1 MTAPAATED
10 VSVESLM
17 AQVADEFLDRLN
29 RGEAPSAEEY
39 AARYPRIAGFIREMF
54 PTLAVLRADDGP
66 DAPDGP
72 GRLGDFRII
81 REVGRGG
88 MGVVYEAEQITL
100 RRRVALKVLP
110 FAALSDYRLLQRF
123 RNEARAA
130 AALVT
135 VGASGL
141 GGTGP
146 VGMAAVRWSRIRSDR
161 GRPSTNC
168 MAR

>member
-1 MTAPAATED
+1 MTVSPAAEE

-54 PTLAVLRADDGP
+54 PTLAVMRADDVP

-110 FAALSDYRLLQRF
+110 FAAVMDPRHLQRF
-123 RNEARAA
+123 KNEALAA
-130 AALVT
+130 AGLDHPNVVKVYA
-135 VGASGL
+135 VG
-141 GGTGP
+141 
-146 VGMAAVRWSRIRSDR
+146 SDR
-161 GRPSTNC
+161 GVHFIAMQFVDGR
-168 MAR
+168 